1 MGLMDKLLGRG
12 KKAAGDMTGD
22 ASLQDEGMH
31 QEQEG
36 MAEDRAADA
45 EGQAQEAREEA
56 AEHHAERE
64 KRARQLVR
72 RRPTPSLP
80 FRGPMWI
87 VVFILLAFAGLAA
100 GAVWFVRN
108 LRTELGALRA
118 DSGAQL
124 AERSAAVD
132 RRLEAMT
139 STLDRR
145 LESTSKTASEIHHQ
159 LGQLGRA
166 NEEILARANDL
177 KRLEQALRPPK
188 ARGGFGELL
197 LANLL
202 GDRLPT
208 GAYELEYGFRDGQR
222 VDAVIKVDRL
232 VPVDAK
238 FPLDNFERLVEAE
251 SDEHRVLAERAF
263 ARDLKVHVDAIAQ
276 KYIRPDEGTYDFA
289 LMYLP
294 SEGVYY
300 ELVCGKTGALLSYA
314 HDKRVFPVSPTT
326 FTSQLQ
332 VIALGLKGMQI
343 EHRAQEVMAY
353 CAQLQNDFG
362 RFRDDF
368 QVVGKHLG
376 NAQSKWAEAD
386 RRLDRVEGKLEKA
399 ADWEDV
405 AVETVEP
412 AQAHELPRAVDAA

>member
-1 MGLMDKLLGRG
+1 MWIALLTLLVLGAV
-12 KKAAGDMTGD
+12 AAG
-22 ASLQDEGMH
+22 
-31 QEQEG
+31 
-36 MAEDRAADA
+36 
-45 EGQAQEAREEA
+45 
-56 AEHHAERE
+56 
-64 KRARQLVR
+64 
-72 RRPTPSLP
+72 
-80 FRGPMWI
+80 
-87 VVFILLAFAGLAA
+87 
-100 GAVWFVRN
+100 GAWFVRY
-108 LRTELGALRA
+108 LGAELGALREA
-118 DSGAQL
+118 AGSQL
-124 AERSAAVD
+124 ADRNAEVD

-145 LESTSKTASEIHHQ
+145 LESTSKTAGEIHRQ
-159 LGQLGRA
+159 LGELGRA

-202 GDRLPT
+202 RDRLPPD
-208 GAYELEYGFRDGQR
+208 AYELQYGFRSGER

-238 FPLDNFERLVEAE
+238 FPLDNFERLAEAE
-251 SDEHRVLAERAF
+251 SEEHRVLAEKAF
-263 ARDLKVHVDAIAQ
+263 ARDLKIHVDAIAD

-314 HDKRVFPVSPTT
+314 HEKRIFPVSPTT

-343 EHRAQEVMAY
+343 EQRAHEVMAY
-353 CAQLQNDFG
+353 CAQLENDFG

-376 NAQSKWAEAD
+376 HAQSKYSEAE
-386 RRLDRVEGKLEKA
+386 RRLDRFEGKLDRA
-399 ADWEDV
+399 ADWDE
-405 AVETVEP
+405 ALVEP
-412 AQAHELPRAVDAA
+412 AEVAQELPRAVDAA